1 MVRKP
6 KIIKDNFGLSPKHKL
21 FCDTYLANGL
31 SNVEA
36 YITVYKP
43 KKPVTANVN
52 ASRLLSS
59 ANIKQYLDSEKQ
71 KLSET
76 LGITKKSQL
85 EKLAKIH
92 ELALIPDMDGKTQL
106 TAGIK
111 AIEIQNKMLGLDAPT
126 KLELSGKD
134 GESIKI
140 DASITLLVDRLQDS
154 END

>member
-1 MVRKP
+1 
-6 KIIKDNFGLSPKHKL
+6 
-21 FCDTYLANGL
+21 
-31 SNVEA
+31 
-36 YITVYKP
+36 
-43 KKPVTANVN
+43 
-52 ASRLLSS
+52 
-59 ANIKQYLDSEKQ
+59 
-71 KLSET
+71 
-76 LGITKKSQL
+76 
-85 EKLAKIH
+85 
-92 ELALIPDMDGKTQL
+92 MDGKTQL